1 MFLYSRRRNKE
12 EEKEKEEQ
20 KVCSDMQLNIS
31 IIHTEKD
38 VKINQTSTV
47 FPQVQE
53 VQEEEGEEEP

>member
-1 MFLYSRRRNKE
+1 MFLYSRRRDKG

-20 KVCSDMQLNIS
+20 KVCSDMQLSIS

-38 VKINQTSTV
+38 VRINQTSNV
-47 FPQVQE
+47 FTQVQE